1 MKLSEHFT
9 LAEFV
14 ASSTAAD
21 RGIYNELPAAL
32 LEQARHTAQMLER
45 IRAELSVMK
54 GREVPILLSSGYRC
68 LELNRAVGSSA
79 TSDHIK
85 AMAADW
91 SAPQFGTPYEVAKAL
106 APLVRGLGI
115 GQLIY
120 EKPGRTPWVHT
131 STRIPSAPVNRVITI
146 GPAGTLLGIQEV

>member
-9 LAEFV
+9 LAEFT
-14 ASSTAAD
+14 ASSTAAE
-21 RGIYNELPAAL
+21 RGIQNVLPAVL
-32 LEQARHTAQMLER
+32 LEEAKRTAQMLER
-45 IRAELSVMK
+45 IRAELSAMR
-54 GREVPILLSSGYRC
+54 GRDVPILLSSGYRGF
-68 LELNRAVGSSA
+68 ELNRAVGSSA

-91 SAPQFGTPYEVAKAL
+91 AAPTFGTPYEIAKAL

-120 EKPGRTPWVHT
+120 ERPGRTAWVHT
-131 STRIPSAPVNRVITI
+131 STRIPTAPVNRVITI
-146 GPAGTLLGIQEV
+146 GPAGALLGIQEV

>member
-14 ASSTAAD
+14 ASSTAAA
-21 RGIYNELPAAL
+21 RGIYNELPAVL
-32 LEQARHTAQMLER
+32 LEDAKRTAQMLER
-45 IRAELSVMK
+45 IRAALSELRGK
-54 GREVPILLSSGYRC
+54 PVPILISSGFRC
-68 LELNRAVGSSA
+68 LELNRAVGSGAS
-79 TSDHIK
+79 SDHPK

-91 SAPQFGTPYEVAKAL
+91 SAPAFGTPYQIALAL

-120 EKPGRTPWVHT
+120 EKPGATAWVHT
-131 STRIPSAPVNRVITI
+131 STRVPTMPVNRVITI
-146 GPAGTLLGIQEV
+146 GPAGAQLGIQEV

>member
-1 MKLSEHFT
+1 MRLSEHFT
-9 LAEFV
+9 LAEFT
-14 ASSTAAD
+14 ASSTAAA
-21 RGIYNELPAAL
+21 RGIQNVLPGEK
-32 LEQARHTAQMLER
+32 LEEAKRTAQMLER
-45 IRAELSVMK
+45 IRAELSAMK
-54 GREVPILLSSGYRC
+54 GTDVPILLTSGYRSA
-68 LELNRAVGSSA
+68 ELNRAVGSGV

-91 SAPQFGTPYEVAKAL
+91 WAPSFGTPYEVAKAL

-120 EKPGRTPWVHT
+120 EKPGRTAWVHT
-131 STRIPSAPVNRVITI
+131 STRIPAAPVNRVITI